1 MEIMV
6 SGGAGYS
13 ERLNNLQRVSRS
25 KRKNNTGFYFD
36 NGNAYTKMIIHFL
49 N

>member
-1 MEIMV
+1 MEITV

-13 ERLNNLQRVSRS
+13 ERLNNLKDSTR

-36 NGNAYTKMIIHFL
+36 NGYPYTKMVTHFL